1 MFKTEDFFACPICK
15 SKFVNSS
22 CELCNICFPKK
33 AIPSVIFRE
42 MYPSEQSYED
52 AMRAIDFW
60 GDSWEKYLKES
71 EHECI
76 YDLDTKDL
84 ETLADH
90 SLTWCNS
97 IKSLMSRYTILQYCQ
112 HDDLANSMWM
122 KDQVVNILFSSPDGV
137 FSAFNRE
144 TL

>member
-1 MFKTEDFFACPICK
+1 MSEREDFFACLIYKSNLANFLCERCK
-15 SKFVNSS
+15 
-22 CELCNICFPKK
+22 ICFPKK
-33 AIPSVIFRE
+33 TVPSFIYRE
-42 MYPSEQSYED
+42 MNSSDQSHED

-60 GDSWEKYLKES
+60 GNIWEKYLKES

-76 YDLDTKDL
+76 YDLDTKEL
-84 ETLADH
+84 ETFADH
-90 SLTWCNS
+90 SLTWSHSN
-97 IKSLMSRYTILQYCQ
+97 KSLMSRYTILQHCQ

-122 KDQVVNILFSSPDGV
+122 KDRVVNILFSAPDGA